1 MGIWVGKAL
10 VGRVSPRA
18 MSIAGGILFLLFA
31 LVAALKAI
39 PPEFLSMLSEL
50 IRIGT

>member
-1 MGIWVGKAL
+1 
-10 VGRVSPRA
+10 

-39 PPEFLSMLSEL
+39 PPEFLATLSEL
-50 IRIGT
+50 IRG